1 MLTIAGVT
9 KRFGPTVA
17 LRDVSF
23 TIAAGEVTAVVGENG
38 SGKTTLMRILAGEE
52 QPDSGGL
59 TLEGNPYHP
68 RNPLDARDLG
78 VSLIHQEL
86 ALCGH
91 MTVYENIY
99 LGRETGGPVIRP
111 GQMAQATAELLRD
124 LGFPDINP
132 SHRVD
137 ELPISQRQI
146 VEIAR
151 AVSLNSGVILFDEP
165 TSSLTAADIPKL
177 FQLISR
183 LRSAGKAI
191 VYISHFLDEVRQIAD
206 RVVVLRDG
214 DFVDTHPI
222 DDITNDQIV
231 SKMVG
236 RDVTDLY
243 PRSVRPRASQP
254 ILATVDVAGSSGKP
268 SSVSIELARG
278 EVLGI
283 AGLNGAG
290 RTEFLRVLFGLDRLK
305 QGSINFSDAET
316 KPEPA
321 RLWKRGL
328 GLVSED
334 RKTEGLAL
342 SLSIA
347 ENLTLPRPEGWLA
360 KPTAV
365 RNRANKWA
373 GRIRVKCRDVDQKIG
388 ELSGGNQQKVAI
400 ARLLDANCEVLLLD
414 EPTRGIDVGSKAEIY
429 ELIDEL
435 AVSGKAIILVSS
447 YLPELLGVCDR
458 IAVMNR
464 GVLSEPIDTDKLDQ
478 EKLMEMC
485 VQ

>member
-1 MLTIAGVT
+1 M
-9 KRFGPTVA
+9 
-17 LRDVSF
+17 
-23 TIAAGEVTAVVGENG
+23 VTAVVGENG

-52 QPDSGGL
+52 QADSGSL
-59 TLEGNPYHP
+59 TLAERPYHP
-68 RNPLDARDLG
+68 RNPLEARDAG

-99 LGRETGGPVIRP
+99 LGREAGGPVIRP
-111 GQMAQATAELLRD
+111 GEMAAATAQLLTE
-124 LGFPDINP
+124 LGFPEIDP
-132 SHRVD
+132 HHRID
-137 ELPISQRQI
+137 RLPISQRQI

-183 LRSAGKAI
+183 LRDAGKAI

-206 RVVVLRDG
+206 QVVVLRDG
-214 DFVDTHPI
+214 DFVSTHPI
-222 DDITNDQIV
+222 AQISNDQIV
-231 SKMVG
+231 SQMVG

-243 PRSVRPRASQP
+243 PRSARPVATDP
-254 ILATVDVAGSSGKP
+254 ILRVSEVAGTSGKP
-268 SSVSIELARG
+268 TQASIELSRG

-290 RTEFLRVLFGLDRLK
+290 RTELLRVIFGLDRLK
-305 QGSINFSDAET
+305 TGAIQFTASEIR
-316 KPEPA
+316 PQPA
-321 RLWKRGL
+321 RWWSRGL

-342 SLSIA
+342 NLSIA

-360 KPTAV
+360 KPNRV
-365 RNRANKWA
+365 RQRAEKWSS
-373 GRIRVKCRDVDQKIG
+373 RIRVKCRDVDQKIG